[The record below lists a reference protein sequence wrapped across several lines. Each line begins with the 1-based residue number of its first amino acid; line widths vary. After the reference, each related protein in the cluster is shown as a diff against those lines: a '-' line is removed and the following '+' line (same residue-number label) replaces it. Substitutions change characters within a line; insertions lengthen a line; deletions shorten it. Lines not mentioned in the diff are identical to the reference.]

1 MDKGPVGGPKRGK
14 FKSINFYA
22 EESAIEM
29 IQYFV
34 YNIIVIIYSNLYKWI
49 SQDLWSSNQG
59 SKVKC
64 YSVDLLKK

>member
-34 YNIIVIIYSNLYKWI
+34 YNIIVIIYSNLYK
-49 SQDLWSSNQG
+49 
-59 SKVKC
+59 
-64 YSVDLLKK
+64 